1 MSEDIEE
8 AAVVGEDFPDE
19 DAVEGEGDVVEE
31 HEGIIETMIE
41 RMRGTGVGLEDP
53 NIIGDAGPT
62 DVAPGRD
69 PDSWPPPELLEP
81 DPEAETAP

>member
-8 AAVVGEDFPDE
+8 AVVAGEDFPDE
-19 DAVEGEGDVVEE
+19 DVVEGEE
-31 HEGIIETMIE
+31 HESIIETLVE

-81 DPEAETAP
+81 EGEPSP